1 MTAISRRGRATAG
14 RGRRHLYNVRD
25 SSGKFVLTSSWNKDN
40 ATKECHPELFPEPK
54 AAAPEP
60 APAPKAV
67 IAPVEVAPTPRV
79 MVFEAAALF
88 AVNKA
93 ELSAE
98 GKQIIKE

>member
-54 AAAPEP
+54 AAAP
-60 APAPKAV
+60 APKAV
-67 IAPVEVAPTPRV
+67 IAPVEVAPTPKV
-79 MVFEAAALF
+79 MVFEAVALF